1 MSRNDHS
8 FSERDIDDH
17 ELDGLSDA
25 QLDAELA
32 ATDPW
37 LAPSLAHILAPPAD
51 LQRRTTSVVREGLL
65 ARSTVDTA
73 VGMLSV
79 GVQTLRL
86 LFTPPSS
93 QENTP

>member
-1 MSRNDHS
+1 MNL
-8 FSERDIDDH
+8 DDH
-17 ELDGLSDA
+17 HLDDQGVDELSDA
-25 QLDAELA
+25 QLDAELD

-79 GVQTLRL
+79 GMQTLRL
-86 LFTPPSS
+86 LFTSPPS
-93 QENTP
+93 QEDSP